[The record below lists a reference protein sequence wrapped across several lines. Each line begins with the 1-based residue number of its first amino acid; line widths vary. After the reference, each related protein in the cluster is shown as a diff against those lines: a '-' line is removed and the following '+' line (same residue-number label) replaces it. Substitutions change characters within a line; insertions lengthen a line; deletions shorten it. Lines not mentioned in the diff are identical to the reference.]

1 METSN
6 GGLKNVFCKI
16 RSESK
21 VNLPIPSCLKG
32 TSKMSGA
39 LLFSD
44 GSVNTKS
51 GIGYGAYLLVK
62 NLDTTSLEASKNSMQ
77 IKRFNSTS
85 STKLELEAL
94 LWALEKVM
102 PQLSRFNSELTIYTD
117 SQNIVGLPNRRGG
130 LEQNNYYSRNNKR
143 LTSYLLYKKFYQ
155 LSDQLNFELVKVQ
168 GHKALSQKN
177 EIDQYFA
184 LVDQAA
190 RRAMRESQVLSA

>member
-1 METSN
+1 
-6 GGLKNVFCKI
+6 
-16 RSESK
+16 
-21 VNLPIPSCLKG
+21 
-32 TSKMSGA
+32 MSGA

-62 NLDTTSLEASKNSMQ
+62 NLDTTSLEASKNNIQ

-94 LWALEKVM
+94 IWALEKVM

-117 SQNIVGLPNRRGG
+117 SQNIVGLPNRREG

-143 LTSYLLYKKFYQ
+143 LANYLLYKKFYQ
-155 LSDQLNFELVKVQ
+155 LSDQLNFELVKVR

-190 RRAMRESQVLSA
+190 RRAMRESQALSA